1 MVDTSTLGSV
11 NYTYTAHPDSAGN
24 LGQSINRTITV
35 VASPPINIE
44 SLILLPYT
52 STPYLKKDDQFLI
65 SLVTNSIITN
75 DSSLAYGTN
84 NNNTHVYPDNATRA
98 EDGGSVDPHKT
109 VIFSPTIPAGLN
121 GNITFSMTVTSNLGR
136 TEIITQDDISSFS
149 PNQFITADTIS
160 PTITLNGNSTV
171 IINVGDN
178 YVDAG
183 ANVTDNDQSYSNM
196 VTSNASN
203 VNSDIAGT
211 YIIVYSADSD
221 RAGNQPKNVTRTVT
235 VIPTPINI
243 ISLNI
248 TSSSGDNFA
257 NAGKTITVSLETDG
271 TDLGNFTGT
280 LLGRSFTNMTSG
292 GSATFTT
299 TVLANDTNGNATFTI
314 TVTNSSRNMITVTN
328 YDEIIGNSFVT
339 IDTVKPNITLNGTS
353 PDTVLQGNNYT
364 DLGANVSDLNN
375 PLYNEIVTA
384 SITNLNTS
392 SLGAQNITYSA
403 PADAAGNIPDSV
415 NRTVTVLA
423 KPLGLVSL
431 IITGNNS
438 VNSTSYVKLGDQI
451 TINFT
456 ANGTIDHAVVNIT
469 DTSNV
474 YTLSDNNILVN
485 YTLDDSFKDANGVA
499 FNITVYNEDNT
510 TSTIF
515 TQDDLDNTNL
525 IIDSTPPNIT
535 LQRK

>member
-1 MVDTSTLGSV
+1 MAYCAICCKV
-11 NYTYTAHPDSAGN
+11 YGN
-24 LGQSINRTITV
+24 LI
-35 VASPPINIE
+35 P
-44 SLILLPYT
+44 
-52 STPYLKKDDQFLI
+52 KFD
-65 SLVTNSIITN
+65 
-75 DSSLAYGTN
+75 
-84 NNNTHVYPDNATRA
+84 
-98 EDGGSVDPHKT
+98 
-109 VIFSPTIPAGLN
+109 PTIPAGLN

-136 TEIITQDDISSFS
+136 TETITQDDLKFSFQY
-149 PNQFITADTIS
+149 PFITADTIS

-171 IINVGDN
+171 MINVGDN
-178 YVDAG
+178 YTDAG

-221 RAGNQPKNVTRTVT
+221 RAGNQPKNVIRTVT

-248 TSSSGDNFA
+248 TSSSGNNFA
-257 NAGKTITVSLETDG
+257 NIGKIITVALDTNS
-271 TDLGNFTGT
+271 TDLGNFAGT
-280 LLGRSFTNMTSG
+280 LLDRMIEGNTTNG
-292 GSATFTT
+292 GSANFTT
-299 TVLANDTNGNATFTI
+299 TVKSGDAGNAEFSI
-314 TVTNSSRNMITVTN
+314 TMTNSLGAQIAITNDNIT
-328 YDEIIGNSFVT
+328 DGSFVT
-339 IDTVKPNITLNGTS
+339 IDTVKPIITLNGNS
-353 PDTVLQGNNYT
+353 PDTVFRGNSYTDQGVTISDDGNNSYPQT
-364 DLGANVSDLNN
+364 F
-375 PLYNEIVTA
+375 TA
-384 SITNLNTS
+384 SITDLDTS

-403 PADAAGNIPDSV
+403 PADAAGNIPDPV

-431 IITGNNS
+431 NIAGNNS

-456 ANGTIDHAVVNIT
+456 ANGTIGHAVINIT

-474 YTLSDNNILVN
+474 YTTTDNNILVN

-510 TSTIF
+510 TSTVF
-515 TQDDLDNTNL
+515 THDNLTNTNL

-535 LQRK
+535 LNGDSTITVYTNT